1 MGHQISLSSARWRFW
16 DRWLTELDINSTV
29 LHNWYDFFC
38 SRGRILGPRWAV
50 SWYQC
55 RCILHVDHSGEY
67 ESLSPSSSFSTFCFQ
82 FFKLA
87 YTFISCHF
95 LTVTRQSLDYF
106 FLPALL
112 IFFLS
117 VQTKSAKSCTNVNTI
132 INVNAKGELQLA
144 PNSSC
149 FYIQSCILSTFFY

>member
-1 MGHQISLSSARWRFW
+1 MSI
-16 DRWLTELDINSTV
+16 
-29 LHNWYDFFC
+29 
-38 SRGRILGPRWAV
+38 ILGNMSHCRRRLLSLLSV
-50 SWYQC
+50 SN
-55 RCILHVDHSGEY
+55 
-67 ESLSPSSSFSTFCFQ
+67 SSSWPTPS
-82 FFKLA
+82 
-87 YTFISCHF
+87 YRVIF

-149 FYIQSCILSTFFY
+149 FYIQSCILSTFFIKRIGMNARMTSPAINNLASLTHSYRRTANCRHR